1 MIQVATRMGESC
13 LFPLCCPGAL
23 LAMRAKLRGE
33 QNIQVIVKA
42 MLPETICNFQ
52 LTLHRKFPT
61 FVRNYVCTSVFEK
74 LGGNFVTNFVDDVV
88 TLANSIIV
96 SVQNLVF
103 ENKLSF

>member
-33 QNIQVIVKA
+33 QNIQVKA
-42 MLPETICNFQ
+42 MLPEAIGNFQ
-52 LTLHRKFPT
+52 LTLHRKFRT

-96 SVQNLVF
+96 SVQNPVF